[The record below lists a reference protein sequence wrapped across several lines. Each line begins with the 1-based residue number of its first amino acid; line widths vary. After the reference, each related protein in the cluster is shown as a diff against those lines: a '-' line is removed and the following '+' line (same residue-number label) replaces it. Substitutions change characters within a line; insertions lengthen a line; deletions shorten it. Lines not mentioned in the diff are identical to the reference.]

1 MWIKDILPLVTGR
14 LFRITPDATLADA
27 AETLQCVQIGVLV
40 VVGDD
45 GKLRGAVTRSDIM
58 RKAGQGMDLA
68 ATRVGTSMSTNIACC
83 TIDRDL
89 LEVWQ
94 EMRMSGLRAMPVI
107 DTFGTPIGVLDE
119 RDVLQTLFE
128 HELSQETFL
137 THYIAGVGY
146 R

>member
-27 AETLQCVQIGVLV
+27 AETLKCVQIGLLV

-45 GKLRGAVTRSDIM
+45 GKLLGVVTRSEIM

-68 ATRVGTSMSTNIACC
+68 ATRVGTSMLTNMACC
-83 TIDRDL
+83 TINRDL

-107 DTFGTPIGVLDE
+107 DTLGVPIGVLDE
-119 RDVLQTLFE
+119 RDALQTLFE
-128 HELSQETFL
+128 HELSQETLL
-137 THYIAGVGY
+137 THYIAGMGY